1 MKLLICLMVVVSAA
15 TALSASDDINRTN
28 EESPIST
35 KTIKFIEGIGKDV
48 KTFLRDNKLI
58 ENNTSKGITQ

>member
-1 MKLLICLMVVVSAA
+1 MKPLIFLMVVVSAA
-15 TALSASDDINRTN
+15 TALSASDDTNRTN
-28 EESPIST
+28 EESSISA

>member
-1 MKLLICLMVVVSAA
+1 MKLLICLVAVVSAA
-15 TALSASDDINRTN
+15 TALSASDDTNRTN

-35 KTIKFIEGIGKDV
+35 KTIQFIEGIGKDV

-58 ENNTSKGITQ
+58 DNNTSKGITQ